1 MKRILLLC
9 LFLFSTKSSLLNAQ
23 NFGTFAS
30 AVWIT
35 DCNTSNFFNTT
46 GEGASLI
53 GPPEN
58 VFTNTNF
65 GVFIQ
70 NSGTFVLRGGE
81 VKTFKSSSGNACS
94 VRMNYRIYLES
105 EAPGAFSVINFPF
118 FEDCNVG
125 SSEFP
130 SGGPCGEG
138 DQKWQE
144 VIEDGQTL
152 PYAPVDLT
160 NFTPG
165 DYVLEVYYDA
175 TGDLNSNSE
184 CDDTVFVS
192 DFGNNFKAYF
202 TITEQPA
209 FIFGN
214 PITCGGSE
222 GSIMISNL
230 NANSTYA
237 FTHSDDG
244 DSIGPNSITAD
255 ENGNYV
261 ISNLNA
267 GTYSD
272 FNFIINNCTTTSNIS
287 INLTDPIVN
296 PPTSGGNQTVCEAS
310 PIQTLTANATTS
322 DGSIIVWYDAEIDGN
337 IITNPTLETIGSITY
352 YAEAQNETSNC
363 ISSTR
368 TAVTLT
374 INPAPTPPTGETTQT
389 ICSALAVI
397 FTLNDLVVNGTN
409 LQWYADADGT
419 IPLPTDTPL
428 VNNTTYYVTQAIDG
442 CESNDYLAILVILN
456 AFETP
461 IFNFET
467 TLSIC
472 NGEEVPVLPENS
484 ENGFAGYWLPET
496 IDNSQDGTYSFFPD
510 NNCVLGFT
518 LLVTVNQIPNAP
530 IGETTQQ
537 ICSDAANVFSLAD
550 LVVSGTNLQWYADEA
565 LLTPIPFN
573 TPLANGVTYYV
584 TQTVITCESEPL
596 AVLVILNSLL
606 NPEFGFENEISICFG
621 SEAPFLSETS
631 VNGINGTWSPASI
644 NNAEGG
650 IYTFDPTDEC
660 ANNFILEV
668 NINQL
673 ITPLFSLP
681 ESVCFNSESF
691 SLPTNS
697 DNGIEGVWEPATIN
711 STQETLYTFRP
722 LDPSCTTNYSTTI
735 ALIPEFS
742 ILITD
747 ECENNQFSIGVQLN
761 NNSTIILT
769 DYVWTNQ
776 NGATVGSNSST
787 FNVTEYIRSTP
798 ETETFP
804 LEFKVK
810 ATSVDG
816 CFAEENISIPTIFC
830 GIQKGISPNG
840 DNLNDYFDLA
850 LLDVD
855 KLSIFNRYGRKVYA
869 LNNYTNQWYGQTDD
883 GKELPSATYYY
894 VIEFKN
900 GESKTGWI
908 YIMREESR

>member
-9 LFLFSTKSSLLNAQ
+9 LFLFSAKSSLLNAQ

-53 GPPEN
+53 GSPEN

-94 VRMNYRIYLES
+94 VRMNYRIYLELDT
-105 EAPGAFSVINFPF
+105 PGAFSIIDFPF

-160 NFTPG
+160 SFTPG
-165 DYVLEVYYDA
+165 NYVLEVFYDA
-175 TGDLNSNSE
+175 TGDFDSPSQ
-184 CDDTVFVS
+184 CDDTVFIS

-209 FIFGN
+209 FIFNN
-214 PITCGGSE
+214 PTTCDGSE
-222 GSIMISNL
+222 GSITISNL
-230 NANSTYA
+230 KANSVYL
-237 FTHSDDG
+237 FSYSDDG
-244 DSIGPNSITAD
+244 DTIGPNSITAD

-287 INLTDPIVN
+287 INLTDPVVN
-296 PPTSGGNQTVCEAS
+296 PPTSGGDQTVCEAS
-310 PIQTLTANATTS
+310 PIQTITATATTS

-337 IITNPTLETIGSITY
+337 IVTNPTLGSIGSITY

-374 INPAPTPPTGETTQT
+374 INPAPTAATGETTQT
-389 ICSALAVI
+389 ICSVATVI

-409 LQWYADADGT
+409 LQWYADASGT
-419 IPLPTDTPL
+419 IPLPSDTPL
-428 VNNTTYYVTQAIDG
+428 VNNTTYYVTQIVDG
-442 CESNDYLAILVILN
+442 CESNESLGVLVFVN
-456 AFETP
+456 QFVTPTFGFESEL
-461 IFNFET
+461 I
-467 TLSIC
+467 IC
-472 NGEEVPVLPENS
+472 QNDTVPVLELIS
-484 ENGFAGYWLPET
+484 TNGIEGIWTPT
-496 IDNSQDGTYSFFPD
+496 SIDNTQNGVYTFESSDECATS
-510 NNCVLGFT
+510 FT
-518 LLVTVNQIPNAP
+518 LTVTITPP
-530 IGETTQQ
+530 TTP
-537 ICSDAANVFSLAD
+537 
-550 LVVSGTNLQWYADEA
+550 T
-565 LLTPIPFN
+565 FN
-573 TPLANGVTYYV
+573 
-584 TQTVITCESEPL
+584 
-596 AVLVILNSLL
+596 
-606 NPEFGFENEISICFG
+606 FENEITICTVAQAPILPSTDNNGISGEWNPSVINEENGNTYTFTPSENECADTFTLTVIISSFPSPVFDFG
-621 SEAPFLSETS
+621 NTITICSGDEVPLLPE
-631 VNGINGTWSPASI
+631 VDNNGINGFWQPSAI
-644 NNAEGG
+644 NNTNGG
-650 IYTFDPTDEC
+650 TYTFIANNSEC
-660 ANNFILEV
+660 ASNFTLEV
-668 NINQL
+668 TINQPL
-673 ITPLFSLP
+673 TPTFTLL

-691 SLPTNS
+691 SLPTTS
-697 DNGIEGVWEPATIN
+697 DNGIEGIWNPSEINTTQEIDYVFTPN
-711 STQETLYTFRP
+711 STFCAEEI
-722 LDPSCTTNYSTTI
+722 TTSFNI
-735 ALIPEFS
+735 INEFS
-742 ILITD
+742 ISFV
-747 ECENNQFSIGVQLN
+747 EKCENNEFSIEAIVDENVIGN
-761 NNSTIILT
+761 N
-769 DYVWTNQ
+769 YVWTDDNNQ
-776 NGATVGSNSST
+776 IIGSNSSILNIT
-787 FNVTEYIRSTP
+787 QYIRSTP

-804 LEFKVK
+804 LNF
-810 ATSVDG
+810 SVSVTNSDG
-816 CFAEENISIPTIFC
+816 CTSSQSLSIETIFC

-850 LLDVD
+850 LLDVE
-855 KLSIFNRYGRKVYA
+855 KLSIFNRYGRKVYS

-883 GKELPSATYYY
+883 GKSLPSATYYY

-900 GESKTGWI
+900 GASKTGWI
-908 YIMREESR
+908 YIIREESR